1 MKIFVSYTTRD
12 KDITSELLNTVFFK
26 LRKIGK
32 VYIDLIHNDSI
43 NKQQRVLNEL
53 DTSDLVLLIKSDKNI
68 LSKWV
73 RIETERANKKL
84 IPIIKITRNEIATY
98 SAEDFNRLF
107 SSVRKQYTPVNQRGK
122 GS

>member
-53 DTSDLVLLIKSDKNI
+53 DTSDLENG
-68 LSKWV
+68 
-73 RIETERANKKL
+73 RASC
-84 IPIIKITRNEIATY
+84 RE
-98 SAEDFNRLF
+98 
-107 SSVRKQYTPVNQRGK
+107 SV
-122 GS
+122 

>member
-53 DTSDLVLLIKSDKNI
+53 DTSDLVLLIKSEKNI

-84 IPIIKITRNEIATY
+84 IPILKISRNEIATY

-107 SSVRKQYTPVNQRGK
+107 SSVLKQYTQFTQRGK